1 MFYEDYGQDV
11 YIFEEQTIEEIQNNI
26 EFTTLEEYKKLTT
39 FEKIYQQKSLYQHIK
54 SLKNDYLKNICIKE
68 LSNSLVENCDE
79 QLVIQV
85 YDDILDT
92 PLNDLPL
99 QLLSKSSYVASSDI
113 PEVFLQEF
121 PHSVNNKYAWI
132 DKGDQIQYGLEK
144 PCILIYTNV
153 ILGMQKT
160 FNKTD
165 LKCQVDL
172 VYYNNQLYQNQTV
185 YFEQKGIRIMGQQF
199 SKLEKF
205 YVYQQSNN
213 IDNTKTK
220 LCKKLS
226 KKGLI
231 HSLLIQLA
239 QEKFEN
245 KSSVNMLLYE
255 CLLFENQDWCQRII
269 SQDWLNNL
277 ITLCLE
283 DPKDISIFHQV
294 VYDNLLQID
303 LNYYTEQQVDQLLLR
318 LHQYYEANSLDL
330 KQKKVEKQPPKK
342 VEEPP
347 KTTQQT
353 TNSNNKQKGSK
364 PKGIGYGDI
373 NYSSTYQSQQKK
385 KEVQVLD
392 SDLIYQQAEGYRW
405 KILNE
410 IFKKLKHLNLD
421 YILMIEDSCLIPV
434 IKSIISS
441 LSKSQ
446 TISDKFEVIQI
457 VFVLLNKFLTEE
469 AMHLFTCK
477 DYGDIS
483 LFEVIQKVNNESVF
497 IQNKEDQ
504 ELNQKI
510 KQNFTNQDTQLSEVL
525 KELQDFFNK
534 LIIILEQNKYIDVK
548 FEETETQQIQDP
560 AYLYP
565 MIMKPLVL
573 RTSEVI
579 KQAGWK
585 KQLEEAYS
593 HLSSSPPNK
602 KMNRIIKELSDIGEN
617 LPLQLTNSIFLRYDK
632 DRMDA
637 MQAMI
642 FGSSGTPYA
651 HGAFLYNFLFC
662 DDYPS
667 RPPKCLLETTGHG
680 KVRFN
685 PNLYNCG
692 KVCLSLLG
700 TWGDNWKP
708 NESTLWQIL
717 ISIQAMVMSEY
728 VYFNEPGWESSMGTV
743 DGEKNNRGYCNIVKL
758 ANIRYAMIEQLQ
770 KPPVGFEEVI
780 QKSFYLRKDVII
792 KEVQQW
798 IDEADLPVNY
808 HCTQNHN
815 ISAPFQQQPQKFKSI
830 LTAEF
835 EALKKELEKLKV
847 CITHQSDKKI
857 LSIIQRQS
865 YTQIQQEKKKQHDK
879 KKEEISEFLKSQLPE
894 IDVSESNV
902 SNRQFDIQNAEV
914 QNLMSRYIGVM
925 GLDSVSKQSQ
935 ASVII
940 YGLGA
945 LGIET
950 AKNLVLSGL
959 KRLTIIEDKKLN
971 NQGQFFVQNEDSTRL
986 EQSLLHLQGLNP
998 YVQIDYSNDIIQSIK
1013 SQNYQVVCLC
1023 EVDSLKDI
1031 NIISQICREYKIG
1044 MIVSQLVSVY
1054 GRILIDLGDQ
1064 FIVNDADGEQVQ
1076 EFIIENID
1084 QEQGIIEIKGKHN
1097 LSPNDVIELKEIIQ
1111 ENGKSLN
1118 NQQLNVVKVI
1128 NKSTIFV
1135 GDLSQFGKYLRNGR
1149 GQTVKQKIVLQ
1160 NKQMSTIIIDP
1171 IFDPNFILDEQKFT
1185 IINEQ
1190 MNRYSNQSGEINELF
1205 QKTGNQIF
1213 PPQAAYLGGIVCQEI
1228 IKAITHKYMPIRQC
1242 YFHTCEELL
1251 DGNHILGKDLQ
1262 QAIEKCK
1269 VLLIGAGAIGCEL
1282 LKNYAMIGLGING
1295 NIIVTDPDVIEKSN
1309 LSRQFLFREKHLRQ
1323 PKSYTAARACMKM
1336 NPQMKIVARLDKI
1349 SPQTERLYTNVFQY
1363 VDIITNALDNVQARL
1378 YVDSQ
1383 CIEHMKPLLESGTLG
1398 PKGHVQVILPN
1409 LTESYGSKQDPEENN
1424 EIPYC
1429 TLKMF
1434 PEDSN
1439 HCLEWARD
1447 KFEKLF
1453 TTKLQQIRQTFLFKD
1468 FTIEGLE
1475 TTLKFCKNM
1484 PKNFNDC
1491 IQYALNKFYKYFV
1504 YGIMDLLKAYPL
1516 DHVVNGKLFWSSPKR
1531 PPQIFEFKG
1540 EEMQMKFIQSVSQ
1553 LYATALGIEIPQ
1565 QIDYEQ
1571 TLKNIKPK
1579 EYKENKEKLQQIQDQ
1594 VQKDAQAK
1602 VQEEGNQDNQ
1612 QQSQQELINQIIEY
1626 FQDYYEKTDST
1637 PKLLK
1642 SLDFLP
1648 QPIQFEK
1655 DEDDNHHVEFIQAA
1669 LNCRAQNYG
1678 LEPLDWLTTKLKAG
1692 RIVPAMATTTACIAG
1707 LQTIELVK
1715 VIKKLMID
1723 ENLKLE
1729 TFKNM
1734 FLNLAIPYAL
1744 QSEPG
1749 ECQYEQINCKN
1760 FSFWSRWDV
1769 HFSSQVN
1776 NLERFITYTE
1786 QVFGEKV
1793 TCIKQKAKLL
1803 YSPIMFNSKEEEQN
1817 LLQTPIYLLFE
1828 IQDFEE
1834 YVELDITFQ
1843 KRIKCRFYY

>member
-1 MFYEDYGQDV
+1 MFQEDYGNDV
-11 YIFEEQTIEEIQNNI
+11 YIFDEQTLQEVYNVS
-26 EFTTLEEYKKLTT
+26 EFTTLEEFKQLTT
-39 FEKIYQQKSLYQHIK
+39 FEKIYQQKGLYQNIK
-54 SLKNDYLKNICIKE
+54 SLKNDYLKNISIKE
-68 LSNSLVENCDE
+68 LANSLVENCDE
-79 QLVIQV
+79 QLLIQV

-92 PLNDLPL
+92 PLHDLPL
-99 QLLSKSSYVASSDI
+99 QLLSKSSYVAPSDI
-113 PEVFLQEF
+113 PEAFLQEF
-121 PHSVNNKYAWI
+121 PHQVNNKYAWV
-132 DKGDQIQYGLEK
+132 DKGDQMQYGLEK
-144 PCILIYTNV
+144 PSILIYTNV

-165 LKCQVDL
+165 LKCQADL
-172 VYYNNQLYQNQTV
+172 VYYNNQLYHNQTV

-199 SKLEKF
+199 SKLEKL
-205 YVYQQSNN
+205 YVFQKSSN

-239 QEKFEN
+239 QEKFDN

-255 CLLFENQDWCQRII
+255 CLLFESQDWCQRIL
-269 SQDWLNNL
+269 SQDWLTNVISL
-277 ITLCLE
+277 SLE
-283 DPKDISIFHQV
+283 DPKDTSIFHQV
-294 VYDNLLQID
+294 VYENLLQ
-303 LNYYTEQQVDQLLLR
+303 LNLNTYTEQQNDQLLLR

-342 VEEPP
+342 VEEPVKAAP
-347 KTTQQT
+347 QT
-353 TNSNNKQKGSK
+353 SSNNKQKGSK

-373 NYSSTYQSQQKK
+373 NYSSTYQTQQKK
-385 KEVQVLD
+385 KEVQILD

-405 KILNE
+405 KILTE
-410 IFKKLKHLNLD
+410 IFKKLRNINLD

-446 TISDKFEVIQI
+446 TISEKFEVIQI
-457 VFVLLNKFLTEE
+457 VFELLKKFLTEE
-469 AMHLFTCK
+469 TMHLFTCK
-477 DYGDIS
+477 DYGDVS
-483 LFEVIQKVNNESVF
+483 LFEVIQKVNNESAF
-497 IQNKEDQ
+497 IQSKEDQ

-510 KQNFTNQDTQLSEVL
+510 IKSFSNQDAQLSEVL
-525 KELQDFFNK
+525 KELQEFFNK
-534 LIIILEQNKYIDVK
+534 LVIVLEQNKYIDVK
-548 FEETETQQIQDP
+548 FEETESQQIQDP

-573 RTSEVI
+573 KTSEVI
-579 KQAGWK
+579 KQTGWK

-700 TWGDNWKP
+700 TWGDNWKA

-717 ISIQAMVMSEY
+717 VSIQAMVMSEY

-770 KPPVGFEEVI
+770 KPPAGFEEVI

-879 KKEEISEFLKSQLPE
+879 KKEEISEFLQSQLPE

-959 KRLTIIEDKKLN
+959 KRLTIVEDKKLN
-971 NQGQFFVQNEDSTRL
+971 NIGQFFVQNEDSSRL

-998 YVQIDYSNDIIQSIK
+998 YVQIDYSTDIISSIK

-1023 EVDSLKDI
+1023 EVDSLEVV
-1031 NIISQICREYKIG
+1031 NTISAICREYKIG
-1044 MIVSQLVSVY
+1044 MIVSQLISVY
-1054 GRILIDLGDQ
+1054 GRIMIDLGDQ
-1064 FIVNDADGEQVQ
+1064 FTVNDADGEQVQ

-1118 NQQLNVVKVI
+1118 NQQLTVVKVI
-1128 NKSTIFV
+1128 NKSTINV

-1149 GQTVKQKIVLQ
+1149 GQTIKQKIVLQ
-1160 NKQMSTIIIDP
+1160 NKQMSAIMSDP
-1171 IFDPNFILDEQKFT
+1171 IFDPNFILDEQKYT
-1185 IINEQ
+1185 VINEQ
-1190 MNRYSNQSGEINELF
+1190 MNRFSNQSGEINELF

-1213 PPQAAYLGGIVCQEI
+1213 PPQAAYLGGVVCQEI

-1251 DGNHILGKDLQ
+1251 DGNLILGKELQ

-1269 VLLIGAGAIGCEL
+1269 LLLIGAGAIGCEL

-1323 PKSYTAARACMKM
+1323 PKSYTAARACLKM

-1363 VDIITNALDNVQARL
+1363 VDVITNALDNVQARL

-1398 PKGHVQVILPN
+1398 PKGHVQVILPK

-1453 TTKLQQIRQTFLFKD
+1453 TTKIQQIRQTLLFKD

-1484 PKNFNDC
+1484 PKKFDDC

-1540 EEMQMKFIQSVSQ
+1540 EEMQIKFIQSVSQ
-1553 LYATALGIEIPQ
+1553 LYASALGIEIPQ
-1565 QIDYEQ
+1565 QFDFEQ

-1602 VQEEGNQDNQ
+1602 AQEEGNQDTQ
-1612 QQSQQELINQIIEY
+1612 QQSQQELINQIVEY
-1626 FQDYYEKTDST
+1626 FKDYYEVTEST

-1642 SLDFLP
+1642 PLDFLP

-1749 ECQYEQINCKN
+1749 ECQYEQINGKN

-1769 HFSSQVN
+1769 HFSPQVN
-1776 NLERFITYTE
+1776 NLERFITYAE